1 MLAEFV
7 ADFPTLWVVPAWV
20 EAHCPVPDGFR
31 KGTPM
36 QLYTWQLWCTVN
48 HYRVRADAVWMPD
61 KPLRGDAFFFR
72 RSQFVGSQKTGK
84 SELGAAIICNE
95 AAGPAL
101 FGGWAGADDGYDCQS
116 HGCGCGWEYPY
127 EAGEPM
133 GMQWPTPLIQIL
145 GPSEANTD
153 NVFKP
158 LQEMI
163 KSGPLVDIMRVTE
176 TGISILTGGGGG
188 TIEPVTSSAKSRI
201 GNLITFGLQEET
213 GWYTKRNKMVDVAE
227 TQRRGCDG
235 MAGRTIENTNTWDP
249 ADQSLA
255 QKTYDSP
262 APDIFKYY
270 RKPPAELDYRDRE
283 QRRQIHA
290 FNYEGC
296 LHTSLDSINAGADE
310 LVVTDPAQA
319 ERFFGN
325 RCHVGDSVAFDIEK
339 WKANATGAVPAP
351 RSLIVIGV
359 DGARFDDALAIVATD
374 VATGFQWPLV
384 IITRPEDAGDG
395 YEHDFERA
403 DGAMIEAFNR
413 WKVWRVYIDPQ
424 RIEKLVERWQGRW
437 KSTKVIE
444 WHTNRPRQVC
454 YAVRNYRAA
463 ITSGDCTNDGDE
475 LMAEHIAN
483 ARRRGEQV
491 KDDEG
496 KPMSSIQKEFPGS
509 PLKIDAAMA
518 GLISWECR
526 GDAIAA
532 GVNIRRASGRIW
544 DD

>member
-1 MLAEFV
+1 MGEYAV
-7 ADFPTLWVVPAWV
+7 DFPTLWVVPSWV

-31 KGTPM
+31 KGRPM
-36 QLYTWQLWCTVN
+36 ELYDWQLWCFTN
-48 HYRVRADAVWMPD
+48 HYRVRTDAVWVPEQ
-61 KPLRGDAFFFR
+61 PVYGPAFFYR
-72 RSQFVGSQKTGK
+72 RSQFVGPQKSGK
-84 SELGAAIICNE
+84 SPMAATFCCGE
-95 AAGPAL
+95 AVGPTVFA
-101 FGGWAGADDGYDCQS
+101 GWAGADDGFDCRS

-127 EAGEPM
+127 EPGEPM
-133 GMQWPTPLIQIL
+133 GMPWPTPLIQIL
-145 GPSEANTD
+145 GPSEANTS
-153 NVFKP
+153 NVYNP

-163 KSGPLVDIMRVTE
+163 KAGPLGDLMRVTE
-176 TGISILTGGGGG
+176 TDIACPGGGK
-188 TIEPVTSSAKSRI
+188 IEPVTSSAKSRI
-201 GNLITFGLQEET
+201 GNPITFAVQEET
-213 GWYTKRNKMVDVAE
+213 GFYTVKNKLIEVAE
-227 TQRRGCDG
+227 TQGRGLGG
-235 MAGRTIENTNTWDP
+235 MSGRSIENTNTWDP
-249 ADQSLA
+249 SERSLA
-255 QKTYDSP
+255 QKTND
-262 APDIFKYY
+262 AQVDDIFKFY
-270 RKPPAELDYRDRE
+270 RKPPADLDYKVPE
-283 QRRQIHA
+283 QRRRIHA

-296 LHTSLDSINAGADE
+296 MHTNLDSIEGWAAELIAGG
-310 LVVTDPAQA
+310 DPAQA
-319 ERFFGN
+319 ERFYGN

-339 WKANATGAVPAP
+339 WKANTSGAPPAP

-384 IITRPEDAGDG
+384 IITRPEDAGDD

-413 WKVWRVYIDPQ
+413 WKVWRCYIDPQ

-475 LMAEHIAN
+475 VMAEHIAN

-509 PLKIDAAMA
+509 PLKIDAVMA
-518 GLISWECR
+518 GILSWEAR
-526 GDAIAA
+526 GDAIASGA
-532 GVNIRRASGRIW
+532 NTRRSSGRIW